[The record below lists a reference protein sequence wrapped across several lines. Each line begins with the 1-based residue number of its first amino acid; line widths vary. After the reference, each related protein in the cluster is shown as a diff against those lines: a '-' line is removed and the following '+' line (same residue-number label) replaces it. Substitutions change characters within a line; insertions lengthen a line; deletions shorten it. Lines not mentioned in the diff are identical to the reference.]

1 MNQPD
6 RTADLERMA
15 LAVRARVLDHVL
27 RHGGGYMSQAC
38 SSAEL
43 LVTLYGALMRLGPS
57 LGPLVPPP
65 FSGVPGPDNP
75 DPWNGGRYNGPRAPQ
90 LDRFFFSPVHYSL
103 VLYSVLIEVG
113 RLAPEALQDFNRDG
127 STVEMIG
134 AEHSPG
140 VEATAGSLP
149 QAVSV
154 AGGVALARKLKGE
167 PGRTWVFS
175 SDGEL
180 QEGQFWELLAA
191 ASWYRLDQLA
201 IVVDCNGQQCDGAM
215 GSVMNVEPAAERA
228 RAFGA
233 EVCEIPGH
241 DIPALLACEERLGRG
256 RPLVVLARTDPC
268 RGLEPLRDRAPRLH
282 YLRFGSEAERTRYQD
297 AFARMRAALGEG

>member
-1 MNQPD
+1 MNKPEHLVQ
-6 RTADLERMA
+6 LERMA

-43 LVTLYGALMRLGPS
+43 LVSLYASLMRLGPS
-57 LGPLVPPP
+57 QGPPVPPP

-75 DPWNGGRYNGPRAPQ
+75 EPWNGGRYNGPRAPG

-113 RLAPEALQDFNRDG
+113 RLAPEALRDFNRDG

-149 QAVSV
+149 QAISV
-154 AGGVALARKLKGE
+154 AGGVALGRKLKGE
-167 PGRTWVFS
+167 PGRTWVFA

-191 ASWYRLDQLA
+191 ASWYQLDKLA
-201 IVVDCNGQQCDGAM
+201 IVMDCNGQQCDGAM
-215 GSVMNVEPAAERA
+215 SSVMNVEPAAARA

-233 EVCEIPGH
+233 EVCEIDGH
-241 DIPALLACEERLGRG
+241 DIPALLACEQRLGQG
-256 RPLVVLARTDPC
+256 RPLLVLARTDPC
-268 RGLEPLRDRAPRLH
+268 RALPPLRDRAPRLH
-282 YLRFGSEAERTRYQD
+282 YLRFGGDQERARYQAALD
-297 AFARMRAALGEG
+297 GMRGALGEG